1 MRTTRVAF
9 WHIPFWI
16 AGIAVLHFV
25 ELFSGVYDAQIAMG
39 FVWSDNLLH
48 ALEGVVFAI
57 FWLSF
62 LHMQKRRFSKTF
74 TVISTLLFV
83 FLVAFLWELLEYA
96 FLVFAPAYA
105 YSFNIFS
112 PSITEASFD
121 ILSNLVGAAALMLW
135 ERRS

>member
-1 MRTTRVAF
+1 MTTTRVAF

-16 AGIAVLHFV
+16 AGIAFLHFV
-25 ELFSGVYDAQIAMG
+25 ELFSGVYDIEMRIG
-39 FVWSDNLLH
+39 HEWFDNLLH
-48 ALEGVVFAI
+48 ALVGVVFAI

-62 LHMQKRRFSKTF
+62 LHMQKKKYSKTF
-74 TVISTLLFV
+74 TAISTLVFV
-83 FLVAFLWELLEYA
+83 LVMAFAWELLELA
-96 FLVFAPAYA
+96 LLIFAPAYA

-121 ILSNLVGAAALMLW
+121 ILSNLVGAIALMLW